1 MNTAFI
7 SNEIRK
13 KGSFL
18 CVGIDPVPELLP
30 DHLKGQKD
38 SLIQFCTAI
47 VDATAPHC
55 VAYKPNVAFF
65 EAYGIPG
72 WQALEL
78 LIGYIKAN
86 YPNHFTIA
94 DAKRGDI
101 GNTAKAYAKAFFE
114 VLNFDAIT
122 LSPYMGVETIE
133 PYLAYEDKTAIVLAL
148 TSNNGAFDFQ
158 WNRDG
163 DGPHLV
169 EKVVAKTLELASN
182 DRIMFVVGATQ
193 VAQLKALRALA
204 PGSFFLMPGIGAQ
217 GGSLESVYQAAANEH
232 VGMLINSS
240 RGIIYASS
248 GVDFAHTAGAEAK
261 RLQQQMQTL
270 LYI

>member
-1 MNTAFI
+1 MNTAFL
-7 SNEIRK
+7 SNEIRQ

-30 DHLKGQKD
+30 DHMKGQKD
-38 SLIQFCTAI
+38 SLIHFCTAI
-47 VDATAPHC
+47 VDATAPYC
-55 VAYKPNVAFF
+55 VAFKPNIAFF

-72 WQALEL
+72 WQTLEQ

-148 TSNNGAFDFQ
+148 TSNKGAFDFQ

-163 DGPHLV
+163 YRPHLV
-169 EKVVAKTLELASN
+169 EKVVVKTLELASN
-182 DRIMFVVGATQ
+182 DRIMFVVG
-193 VAQLKALRALA
+193 
-204 PGSFFLMPGIGAQ
+204 IGAQ
-217 GGSLESVYQAAANEH
+217 GGSLEAVYQSAVNEQ
-232 VGMLINSS
+232 VGILVNSS

-248 GVDFAHTAGAEAK
+248 GADFAQAAGAEAK
-261 RLQQQMQTL
+261 RLQQEMQTL

>member
-1 MNTAFI
+1 MNTAFL

-55 VAYKPNVAFF
+55 VAYKPNIAFF

-72 WQALEL
+72 WQALEQ
-78 LIGYIKAN
+78 LIGYIKTN
-86 YPNHFTIA
+86 YPDHFAIA

-158 WNRDG
+158 WNEDG
-163 DGPHLV
+163 QGPHLV
-169 EKVVAKTLELASN
+169 EKVVAKTLELASS

-193 VAQLKALRALA
+193 VAQLRALRALA
-204 PGSFFLMPGIGAQ
+204 PDSFFLMPGIGAQ
-217 GGSLESVYQAAANEH
+217 GGSLTAAFDAAKTKE
-232 VGMLINSS
+232 VGLIVNSS

-248 GVDFAHTAGAEAK
+248 RTDFAEAAAK
-261 RLQQQMQTL
+261 EAQRLQHQMQTL